1 MAKEGSVAPKE
12 RVNIVYKP
20 ATGGAQAEIE
30 LPLKLMVLGDFTNR
44 EDETPLEDRKALS
57 VDKDNFNDVMAQQNL
72 SAAINVPNTLSGG
85 EGEELSAKL
94 QFKTLKDF
102 EPTAVARQVPE
113 LNKLLDLREAL
124 TALKGPL
131 ANVPAFRK
139 KIETLL
145 KDPAQREKIMKELGL
160 GEGDAP
166 AAAEPPAAPEGGGE
180 TPSPESG
187 S

>member
-44 EDETPLEDRKALS
+44 EDETALEERKALS
-57 VDKDNFNDVMAQQNL
+57 VDKDNFNDVMGQQKL
-72 SAAINVPNTLSGG
+72 GVAINVPNTLTGG

-102 EPTAVARQVPE
+102 EPAAVARQVPE

-139 KIETLL
+139 KIEALL
-145 KDPAQREKIMKELGL
+145 QDPTQREKIMKELGL
-160 GEGDAP
+160 GEGGAP
-166 AAAEPPAAPEGGGE
+166 APEAAAPPEGGGE
-180 TPSPESG
+180 PPSPESG
-187 S
+187 A